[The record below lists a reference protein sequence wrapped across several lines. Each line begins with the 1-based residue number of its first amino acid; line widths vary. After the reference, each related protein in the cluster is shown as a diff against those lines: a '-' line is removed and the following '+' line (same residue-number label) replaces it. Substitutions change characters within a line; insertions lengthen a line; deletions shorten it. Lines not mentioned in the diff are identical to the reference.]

1 MASIQNIPPP
11 SPRKQRLRKVKRA
24 PKDAMDWTKK
34 QYNQQYDRWV
44 PWLEDQY
51 LKYFTKDNKA
61 SYATKGLFPPTSIPS
76 RSILPSQPPTH
87 PALISDQL
95 AKTKVTGDSRV
106 DKLQDDVSGTAA
118 GQIGQGGLAQPV
130 GDLFSKEAVNR
141 AERGGKD
148 DQGGYVPADASTT
161 TPAGDAPSQLNKTAE
176 SVTEG
181 AKSAT
186 GSVTGSVGQA
196 GESAKEGAGKAGGY
210 FGGWLG
216 GGKK

>member
-61 SYATKGLFPPTSIPS
+61 SYATK
-76 RSILPSQPPTH
+76 
-87 PALISDQL
+87 DQL